1 MGRVSMANK
10 NLTLVYQNLEPN
22 LELKI
27 FVSSQLT
34 YMLEKCPNNSN
45 LTAKFSD
52 MGDHYAVKL
61 NLATERDL
69 LFASG
74 EDEVIAAALDSAVS
88 DLSAML
94 NAKEQLWNRN
104 QSGGIAGNKFDT
116 NVEFELF

>member
-1 MGRVSMANK
+1 MARVSMANK

-22 LELKI
+22 LELKL

-52 MGDHYAVKL
+52 LGDHYEVKL

-74 EDEVIAAALDSAVS
+74 EDEVIAAALDAAVS
-88 DLSAML
+88 DLCAQML
-94 NAKEQLWNRN
+94 FWNRN
-104 QSGGIAGNKFDT
+104 TLDGNVGNKFDT

>member
-22 LELKI
+22 LELKL

-34 YMLEKCPNNSN
+34 YLLEKCPNNSN
-45 LTAKFSD
+45 LTAKFAD
-52 MGDHYAVKL
+52 LGDRYVVKL
-61 NLATERDL
+61 NLTTERDL

-74 EDEVIAAALDSAVS
+74 EDEVIAAALDTAVS
-88 DLSAML
+88 DL
-94 NAKEQLWNRN
+94 NEQMSFWNRN
-104 QSGGIAGNKFDT
+104 TVDGNVSKFDT